1 MREGQVKQTLEP
13 NSETGVHPPY
23 KQTVIQQ
30 TTAANPGEIGIIPL
44 TPRSIRKLRMAITAG
59 LLLAHSV
66 VQVGIYAFG
75 AEKHWLD
82 SLNMDRELNL
92 PTLFSSA
99 MLLMAALLMQRLG
112 QSSDRIAAQDW
123 RLLSKIFIFL
133 ALDEAL
139 QIHEILIIPGLR
151 HQVHPALAST
161 WVVPYAVLTLI
172 LLWRF
177 RRFLGSISRATALQ
191 LLRSGAV
198 YIVGAIGMEM
208 IGSFAVRSSLIRLHS
223 PWYGVITGLE
233 EALELLGIILLIDG
247 LLRALLDQRNSID
260 LTLRLGTDSES
271 N

>member
-1 MREGQVKQTLEP
+1 M
-13 NSETGVHPPY
+13 
-23 KQTVIQQ
+23 
-30 TTAANPGEIGIIPL
+30 PL
-44 TPRSIRKLRMAITAG
+44 TPRSVRNLLLAITAG
-59 LLLAHSV
+59 FLVAHCV
-66 VQVGIYAFG
+66 VQVGIYGFG

-92 PTLFSSA
+92 PTLFSSS
-99 MLLMAALLMQRLG
+99 LLLISALLMQRLG
-112 QSSDRIAAQDW
+112 HNSNPDAADDW

-161 WVVPYAVLTLI
+161 WVIPYTALALVM
-172 LLWRF
+172 LWRF
-177 RRFLGSISRATALQ
+177 RGFLGSIPRATAAR

-198 YIVGAIGMEM
+198 YIGGAIGMEM
-208 IGSFAVRSSLIRLHS
+208 VGSFAVRSSMIRLHS
-223 PWYGVITGLE
+223 PWYGAITGLE
-233 EALELLGIILLIDG
+233 EALELLGIILLIDA

-260 LTLRLGTDSES
+260 FTLRLGTDSDD

>member
-1 MREGQVKQTLEP
+1 M
-13 NSETGVHPPY
+13 
-23 KQTVIQQ
+23 
-30 TTAANPGEIGIIPL
+30 PL
-44 TPRSIRKLRMAITAG
+44 TPRSVRNLLLAITAG
-59 LLLAHSV
+59 FLVAHCV
-66 VQVGIYAFG
+66 VQVGIYGFG

-92 PTLFSSA
+92 PTLFSSS
-99 MLLMAALLMQRLG
+99 LLLISALLMQRLG
-112 QSSDRIAAQDW
+112 HNSNPDAADDW

-161 WVVPYAVLTLI
+161 WVVPYAVLALI

-177 RRFLGSISRATALQ
+177 RRFLSSLSRATASR
-191 LLRSGAV
+191 LLRAGAV
-198 YIVGAIGMEM
+198 YIGGAIGMEM

-223 PWYGVITGLE
+223 PWYGAITGLE
-233 EALELLGIILLIDG
+233 EALELLGIILLIDA

-260 LTLRLGTDSES
+260 LTLRLGADSDE

>member
-1 MREGQVKQTLEP
+1 M
-13 NSETGVHPPY
+13 
-23 KQTVIQQ
+23 IQQ
-30 TTAANPGEIGIIPL
+30 PPAADQTQIGIIPV
-44 TPRSIRKLRMAITAG
+44 TPRSIRNLLTAITAG
-59 LLLAHSV
+59 FLVAHSV
-66 VQVGIYAFG
+66 VQVGIYGFG

-99 MLLMAALLMQRLG
+99 LLLMAALLMQRLG
-112 QSSDRIAAQDW
+112 QSSGRIAARDW

-161 WVVPYAVLTLI
+161 WVVPYAALALV

-177 RRFLGSISRATALQ
+177 RGFLSSLSPATASR

-198 YIVGAIGMEM
+198 YISGVLGMEM

-223 PWYGVITGLE
+223 PWYGAITGLE
-233 EALELLGIILLIDG
+233 ETLELLGIILLIDA
-247 LLRALLDQRNSID
+247 LLRALLNQRNCID
-260 LTLRLGTDSES
+260 LTWRLGPDSDS

>member
-1 MREGQVKQTLEP
+1 MQRRLSRGLEP
-13 NSETGVHPPY
+13 ESETGVHPPH
-23 KQTVIQQ
+23 KPTVIQQ
-30 TTAANPGEIGIIPL
+30 PTAADPSPIAIIPL
-44 TPRSIRKLRMAITAG
+44 TPRSIRNLLTTITAG
-59 LLLAHSV
+59 FLVAHSV
-66 VQVGIYAFG
+66 VQVGIYGFG

-99 MLLMAALLMQRLG
+99 LLLMAALLMRRLG
-112 QSSDRIAAQDW
+112 QSSNRIASRDW

-133 ALDEAL
+133 ALDEVL

-161 WVVPYAVLTLI
+161 WVVPYAALALI

-177 RRFLGSISRATALQ
+177 RSFLGSISRTTASRLLQ
-191 LLRSGAV
+191 AGAV
-198 YIVGAIGMEM
+198 YISGAIGMEM

-223 PWYGVITGLE
+223 PWYGAITGLE
-233 EALELLGIILLIDG
+233 ETLELLGIILLIDA
-247 LLRALLDQRNSID
+247 LLRALLDQRNSLD
-260 LTLRLGTDSES
+260 LTLRLSRDSDA

>member
-1 MREGQVKQTLEP
+1 MT
-13 NSETGVHPPY
+13 
-23 KQTVIQQ
+23 QQ
-30 TTAANPGEIGIIPL
+30 PSAADHSQIGIIPI
-44 TPRSIRKLRMAITAG
+44 TPRSVRKLLTAITAG
-59 LLLAHSV
+59 FLVAHGV
-66 VQVGIYAFG
+66 VQLGIYGFG

-99 MLLMAALLMQRLG
+99 LLLISALLMQRLG
-112 QSSDRIAAQDW
+112 QSSNPATARDW

-161 WVVPYAVLTLI
+161 WVVPYAALALL

-177 RRFLGSISRATALQ
+177 RRFLGAIPRATASR

-198 YIVGAIGMEM
+198 YVGGAIGMEM

-223 PWYGVITGLE
+223 PWYGAITGLE
-233 EALELLGIILLIDG
+233 EALELLGIILLIDA
-247 LLRALLDQRNSID
+247 LMRELLDQQDSVD
-260 LTLRLGTDSES
+260 LTLRLGIDPDK

>member
-1 MREGQVKQTLEP
+1 M
-13 NSETGVHPPY
+13 
-23 KQTVIQQ
+23 
-30 TTAANPGEIGIIPL
+30 PL
-44 TPRSIRKLRMAITAG
+44 TPRSVRNLLLAITAG
-59 LLLAHSV
+59 FLVAHCV
-66 VQVGIYAFG
+66 VQVGIYGFG

-92 PTLFSSA
+92 PTLFSSS
-99 MLLMAALLMQRLG
+99 LLLISALLMQRLG
-112 QSSDRIAAQDW
+112 HNSNPDAADDW

-161 WVVPYAVLTLI
+161 WVVPYAALAVI

-177 RRFLGSISRATALQ
+177 RSFLGSIPRATATG

-198 YIVGAIGMEM
+198 YVGGAIGMEM

-223 PWYGVITGLE
+223 PWYGGITGLE
-233 EALELLGIILLIDG
+233 EALELIGIILLIDA
-247 LLRALLDQRNSID
+247 LMRALLAQQDRVDI
-260 LTLRLGTDSES
+260 TLRLTAAQDEQ
-271 N
+271 